1 MDYLLINIKLEKSPH
16 CQLPISKSSKNKTLF
31 LLLVSAALLSGC
43 GLIPDHQIEPV
54 KMDIPVH
61 WQAIEN
67 SNGMVSNDWI
77 NSFSMPEL
85 THLITEA
92 LHYNFDLKAAAA
104 RVKTAQALVRIN
116 GADRFPQFSFGFDA
130 RRSQRNST
138 GGFRISSPIS
148 NSFGIDFSINWE
160 LDVWGK
166 LQNRA
171 NAAELDFKASEA
183 DYRAA
188 RFSLAANVAKSWF
201 NLIEA
206 RQQSHLL
213 QKKVTAFETAR
224 QIIEDGYAI
233 GVNSALDVRLA
244 RANVASAESQL
255 QAQKIQLDNTSRALE
270 VLLGRYP
277 RAEIIG
283 ADQLPRLKH
292 AVKLGLPVALLRRR
306 PDILAAEH
314 RLAASDQRVSEAI
327 KSLLPTF
334 SLSANAGTNTGDIRD
349 VLNYDALVWNII
361 GNMTQPIFQGGRLI
375 AGKFQADA
383 INEEALANY
392 GQIVLQAFFEVE
404 TAIKAEQLL
413 EKQEQALSL
422 AVTESVEAENLA
434 LEEYNAGIV
443 DMTTLLEAQ
452 RRSYD
457 AQSALLQISNQRL
470 VNRINLYL
478 ALGGAFSKQESKQN
492 PEQVENNNLPIQLLS
507 QD

>member
-1 MDYLLINIKLEKSPH
+1 MDYLLIKIKLDKSPH
-16 CQLPISKSSKNKTLF
+16 CLHSFSVASKNKTNFCLF
-31 LLLVSAALLSGC
+31 VFSVLLSSC
-43 GLIPDHQIEPV
+43 GLIPDHQIDPV
-54 KMDIPVH
+54 KMAIPEH
-61 WQAIEN
+61 WQTVEKP
-67 SNGMVSNDWI
+67 NGMVSNDWI

-92 LHYNFDLKAAAA
+92 LLYNFDLKAAAA
-104 RVKTAQALVRIN
+104 RVKSSRALVRIN

-148 NSFGIDFSINWE
+148 NSFGIDFSLNWE

-166 LQNRA
+166 LQNRR
-171 NAAELDFKASEA
+171 NAAELDFRASEA

-224 QIIEDGYAI
+224 QIVEDGYAI
-233 GVNSALDVRLA
+233 GINSALDVRLA
-244 RANVASAESQL
+244 RANVASAGNQL
-255 QAQKIQLDNTSRALE
+255 QAQKIQLDNISRALE
-270 VLLGRYP
+270 ILLGRYP
-277 RAEIIG
+277 RAEILG
-283 ADQLPRLKH
+283 ADQLPALKH
-292 AVKLGLPVALLRRR
+292 PIKLGFPVALLRRR

-327 KSLLPTF
+327 KNLLPTF
-334 SLSANAGTNTGDIRD
+334 SLSANAGTNTSDIRD

-375 AGKFQADA
+375 ADKFQADA

-392 GQIVLQAFFEVE
+392 AQIVLQAFFEVE
-404 TAIKAEQLL
+404 TAVKAEQLL

-434 LEEYNAGIV
+434 FEEYNAGIV

-470 VNRINLYL
+470 INRVNLFL
-478 ALGGAFSKQESKQN
+478 ALGGAFSEQELKHTS
-492 PEQVENNNLPIQLLS
+492 EQSANNKLPVQLIPGS
-507 QD
+507 